1 MVIEELAKYGIN
13 HTDDRTVIDG
23 STAALVEKAL
33 ERGEGT
39 LTETGSLRVIT
50 GAYTGRSPHDRFI
63 VDTPDV
69 HDKIAWGSV
78 NVPFTVE
85 GYEKI
90 RAEVIGYLSE
100 RRIFMVHALAGADRR
115 YARKVLGLC
124 ELASQALFMRQML
137 VRPTEEELKNFD
149 DADFVVMA
157 APMLKLDPKEYG
169 TNSEAAVL
177 LNFERHEIL
186 VVGTQYSGEI
196 KKSIFSMMNYLLP
209 VENNVLSMH
218 CSCNMNPRSHGTTVF
233 FGLSGTGKTTLSAA
247 DDRLLIGDD
256 EHGWADDSTST
267 AGRTTP
273 SSTSRAAA
281 TRRPSTSRPRPSLR
295 SSTRSS
301 SAPSAR
307 TL

>member
-13 HTDDRTVIDG
+13 HTDDRTVVDG
-23 STAALVEKAL
+23 SCAAPIEKAL
-33 ERGEGT
+33 ERGQGPSPV
-39 LTETGSLRVIT
+39 TGSLRVLT
-50 GAYTGRSPHDRFI
+50 GKYTGRSPHDRFI

-69 HDKIAWGSV
+69 HDKIAWGNV
-78 NVPFTVE
+78 NVPFSEE

-115 YARKVLGLC
+115 YSRKVLGLC

-137 VRPTEEELKNFD
+137 VRPTEEEMANFG

-157 APMLKLDPKEYG
+157 APMLKLDPKEFG

-177 LNFERHEIL
+177 LNFKKHEIL

-209 VENNVLSMH
+209 
-218 CSCNMNPRSHGTTVF
+218 
-233 FGLSGTGKTTLSAA
+233 
-247 DDRLLIGDD
+247 
-256 EHGWADDSTST
+256 W
-267 AGRTTP
+267 RTTC
-273 SSTSRAAA
+273 
-281 TRRPSTSRPRPSLR
+281 
-295 SSTRSS
+295 
-301 SAPSAR
+301 
-307 TL
+307 